1 MNRWIRLL
9 LNKEFRAGINDLLNA
24 IGEGYADGKL
34 SKEEQSAVFKAFWR
48 IVKAAK

>member
-1 MNRWIRLL
+1 MNRGIRLL

-24 IGEGYADGKL
+24 IGDGYSDGKL
-34 SKEEQSAVFKAFWR
+34 TREEQSAVFKAFWR